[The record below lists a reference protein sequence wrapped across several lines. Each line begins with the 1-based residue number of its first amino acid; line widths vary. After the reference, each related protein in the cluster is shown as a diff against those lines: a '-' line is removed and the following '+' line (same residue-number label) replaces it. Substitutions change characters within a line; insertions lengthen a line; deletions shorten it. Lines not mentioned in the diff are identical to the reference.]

1 MIRAWV
7 VPQCDSWLNLEL
19 TKPKYNDLATQI
31 ELDHDTYIIYKGLLL
46 QFDKLQEKLHT
57 LREQKR

>member
-7 VPQCDSWLNLEL
+7 VPQCDMWLDLEL
-19 TKPKYNDLATQI
+19 TKPKYSEYAKQI

-57 LREQKR
+57 LREKSR

>member
-7 VPQCDSWLNLEL
+7 VPQCDSWLDLEL
-19 TKPKYNDLATQI
+19 IKPKYGDLATQI
-31 ELDHDTYIIYKGLLL
+31 ELDHDTYIIYKGLLM

-57 LREQKR
+57 LREKSQ

>member
-1 MIRAWV
+1 MICAWV
-7 VPQCDSWLNLEL
+7 VPQCDSWLDLEL

-31 ELDHDTYIIYKGLLL
+31 ELDHDTYIIYKGLLM

-57 LREQKR
+57 LREKVK